1 MNIADV
7 FIIPSMLLAQEVVRQ
22 RMRTKANEI
31 NMESFLSKVEDD
43 NIGDPI
49 GSDVEVE
56 DDECGENGDD
66 ACRICCQN

>member
-7 FIIPSMLLAQEVVRQ
+7 FIIPSMLLAHKVRQ
-22 RMRTKANEI
+22 RMKTKANEI
-31 NMESFLSKVEDD
+31 NMESFLSEVEDD

-49 GSDVEVE
+49 GSDVDAE